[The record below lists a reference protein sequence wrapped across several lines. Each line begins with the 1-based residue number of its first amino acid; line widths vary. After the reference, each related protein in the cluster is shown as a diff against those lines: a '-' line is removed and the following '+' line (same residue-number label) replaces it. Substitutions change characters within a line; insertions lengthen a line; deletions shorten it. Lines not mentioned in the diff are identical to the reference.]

1 MGVVFKSEDSG
12 VVPQPKKKDEDTYPK
27 DENDYPEL
35 VLGKSDKHKVWLKG
49 LHKDSIQR
57 KHINEYQATYYRDH
71 KDSLNKKRRER
82 RLINKEKRDRLNFS
96 QTTKAVAI

>member
-1 MGVVFKSEDSG
+1 MGVVFKEVDSG
-12 VVPQPKKKDEDTYPK
+12 VVPQPKKKDDDAYPK
-27 DENDYPEL
+27 SKEENDYPEL

-71 KDSLNKKRRER
+71 KDSLNKKRRDR
-82 RLINKEKRDRLNFS
+82 RLKYSKKETD
-96 QTTKAVAI
+96 

>member
-1 MGVVFKSEDSG
+1 MGVVFKSEDAG
-12 VVPQPKKKDEDTYPK
+12 VVPQPPPKDDDTYPK
-27 DENDYPEL
+27 SKDEYPSEYPEL
-35 VLGKSDKHKVWLKG
+35 ILGKSDQHKTWLRG

-82 RLINKEKRDRLNFS
+82 RLINKEKG
-96 QTTKAVAI
+96 TG